1 MRKIFFKIGPLR
13 SSIRLLIAAGVL
25 RYTGP
30 FGTYDALP
38 LIGRL
43 LFWVAA
49 IVVAGGPIHVCV
61 HFLTR
66 KFNQTRRSA
75 IASLFAGVVIGSI
88 PATAAVMAVFAY
100 FVGRSF
106 DMVTY
111 PVMWGN
117 VVVIGLVIAVIQ
129 FWPRIAHISTIPATE
144 QPPSPPPP
152 PDETS
157 HKPDLKPIV
166 PLLSKISQY
175 AEPEDI
181 ISFSMRD
188 HYVEITTR
196 NGVEML
202 LMRFQDI
209 NNLLGDLQG
218 CRLHRSHWAAAA
230 HVTDLRR
237 SGRAHEVIL
246 SDGRTLPFSASYLDC
261 VKTMLEEKSAA

>member
-1 MRKIFFKIGPLR
+1 MREIYFRNSSFR
-13 SSIRLLIAAGVL
+13 SAIRLFIAACVL
-25 RYTGP
+25 TYTGP
-30 FGTYDALP
+30 FGTYDALT

-49 IVVAGGPIHVCV
+49 VVVAGGPIHVCV

-75 IASLFAGVVIGSI
+75 IASLIAGVVIGAI

-100 FVGRSF
+100 FIGKSF
-106 DMVTY
+106 DMATY

-129 FWPRIAHISTIPATE
+129 FWPWIAHRPATPAPE
-144 QPPSPPPP
+144 PAPPPYEIAHNA
-152 PDETS
+152 DR
-157 HKPDLKPIV
+157 KPSV
-166 PLLSKISQY
+166 PLLAKMSQS
-175 AEPEDI
+175 AQPEDI

-209 NNLLGDLQG
+209 MDLLGDLQG

-230 HVTDLRR
+230 HVADLRR
-237 SGRAHEVIL
+237 SARAHEVLL
-246 SDGRTLPFSASYLDC
+246 SDGRTLPVSATYLER
-261 VKTMLEEKSAA
+261 VRTMLEEKSAA

>member
-1 MRKIFFKIGPLR
+1 MRKIYFKIGSLR

-25 RYTGP
+25 TYTGP

-117 VVVIGLVIAVIQ
+117 VVIIGLVIAVIQ
-129 FWPRIAHISTIPATE
+129 FWPRIAHSSTIPATE

-188 HYVEITTR
+188 H
-196 NGVEML
+196 
-202 LMRFQDI
+202 
-209 NNLLGDLQG
+209 
-218 CRLHRSHWAAAA
+218 
-230 HVTDLRR
+230 
-237 SGRAHEVIL
+237 
-246 SDGRTLPFSASYLDC
+246 
-261 VKTMLEEKSAA
+261 